1 MWQREAWPVSGK
13 LQVGIE
19 GSGKLL
25 LTRVYKDS
33 NNAFHIQKK
42 KKTGKFRMLHYKELI
57 NEEIR
62 KSNLTMHMC
71 VDISGGN

>member
-25 LTRVYKDS
+25 LTRVTKDS
-33 NNAFHIQKK
+33 NNAFHIKK
-42 KKTGKFRMLHYKELI
+42 KKLENFGCSTIK
-57 NEEIR
+57 N
-62 KSNLTMHMC
+62 
-71 VDISGGN
+71 

>member
-19 GSGKLL
+19 GYGKLL
-25 LTRVYKDS
+25 LTRVNKDS
-33 NNAFHIQKK
+33 NNAFHIK
-42 KKTGKFRMLHYKELI
+42 KKTGEFWMLHYKELI

-62 KSNLTMHMC
+62 RSNLT
-71 VDISGGN
+71 ST

>member
-25 LTRVYKDS
+25 LTRVNKDS
-33 NNAFHIQKK
+33 NNAFHIKK
-42 KKTGKFRMLHYKELI
+42 KKNWRILDAPL
-57 NEEIR
+57 
-62 KSNLTMHMC
+62 
-71 VDISGGN
+71 

>member
-25 LTRVYKDS
+25 LTRVNKDS
-33 NNAFHIQKK
+33 NNAFHIKK
-42 KKTGKFRMLHYKELI
+42 QKTGEFWMLYYKELI

-62 KSNLTMHMC
+62 RSNLT
-71 VDISGGN
+71 ST